1 MSDPRRSDLD
11 RMTPA
16 ELDIR
21 DAILAVELLGPHPML
36 KKAVSML
43 QTAQGWVADFVDREA
58 KP

>member
-1 MSDPRRSDLD
+1 MK
-11 RMTPA
+11 PA
-16 ELDIR
+16 ELEIR

-36 KKAVSML
+36 AKAVSML